1 VSDPRRLSVL
11 LLINSLERAGAEKVV
26 ANLAATMDRS
36 RFDLTVATIWPV
48 GELKEEIVSAGTG
61 VYSLCARGD
70 SILRAVIPLRQLLRR
85 NHVDIL
91 HSQLGAAG
99 LLARLTAMTCRE
111 LGTIHT
117 EQAIADAYSLFGRI
131 LNCATQWLPDMV
143 IAPSSDVHA
152 SWNICPLTRAR
163 RTAVI
168 PNGIHIPVWPS
179 QSGAR
184 QHWRSLF
191 AAGDDELVVGTI
203 GYCYERKGQRFLLE
217 ASRDLL
223 ERHRARLI
231 IVGEGPL
238 KPQLQQLAR
247 AYGMDDRVTFT
258 GAQRDIGG
266 ILESFDVFVLPSVAE
281 GMPIVLLEAM
291 AREVPSVATTVGG
304 NSDVIHDGES
314 GLLVPPKAV
323 SPLHDAIDELL
334 SSPQLRSQ
342 IGASGR
348 SRIIAEFSVERM
360 SRDYGLVYERVAAYH
375 SDMPKQSLN

>member
-1 VSDPRRLSVL
+1 
-11 LLINSLERAGAEKVV
+11 
-26 ANLAATMDRS
+26 
-36 RFDLTVATIWPV
+36 
-48 GELKEEIVSAGTG
+48 
-61 VYSLCARGD
+61 
-70 SILRAVIPLRQLLRR
+70 
-85 NHVDIL
+85 
-91 HSQLGAAG
+91 
-99 LLARLTAMTCRE
+99 
-111 LGTIHT
+111 
-117 EQAIADAYSLFGRI
+117 
-131 LNCATQWLPDMV
+131 
-143 IAPSSDVHA
+143 
-152 SWNICPLTRAR
+152 
-163 RTAVI
+163 
-168 PNGIHIPVWPS
+168 
-179 QSGAR
+179 
-184 QHWRSLF
+184 
-191 AAGDDELVVGTI
+191 
-203 GYCYERKGQRFLLE
+203 
-217 ASRDLL
+217 SRDLL

-360 SRDYGLVYERVAAYH
+360 SRDYGLV
-375 SDMPKQSLN
+375 